1 MSKQYI
7 NLDGKLIESNQACL
21 SANNRAFHYGDG
33 LFESIRMINQ
43 QIPLLQLHLQRL
55 HIGMAALEIK
65 PPVDWNLEFW
75 KEQIAKVCHKWSHA
89 RIRITVFRT
98 EGGLY
103 TPNYHDARFLI
114 EAEKLEEEQYQ
125 WNKDGL
131 SVAICNIA
139 QIHAGSL
146 LSNLKTCN
154 ALPYVL
160 GAIFARKHQLGDSLL
175 LNQHERLV
183 ESSSSNLYLVREGM
197 IVTPPLSEGCVDGVF
212 RKFLL
217 REMPKAG
224 WNIQERPIR
233 PADLRQAEEVFLSN
247 AVRGIRWVKLFGDRN
262 FGKQNSK
269 KLHEWVNETLAN
281 GR

>member
-7 NLDGKLIESNQACL
+7 NLDGQLIESEQACL
-21 SANNRAFHYGDG
+21 KANNRAFHYGDG
-33 LFESIRMINQ
+33 LFESIRKINQ
-43 QIPLLQLHLQRL
+43 HIPLLQLHLQRL

-65 PPVDWNLEFW
+65 APVEWTLDFW
-75 KEQIAKVCHKWSHA
+75 KEQIAKVADKWSNA
-89 RIRITVFRT
+89 RIRITVFRS

-103 TPNYHDARFLI
+103 TPSHNEARFLI
-114 EAEKLEEEQYQ
+114 EAEKLEEEKLS

-160 GAIFARKHQLGDSLL
+160 GSIFARKHQLGDSLL

-183 ESSSSNLYLVREGM
+183 ESSTSNLFLVRDG
-197 IVTPPLSEGCVDGVF
+197 VVFTPPLMEGCVDGVF

-217 REMPKAG
+217 REMPKVG

-233 PADLRQAEEVFLSN
+233 PADLRQADEVFLSN

-262 FGKQNSK
+262 FNKKISK
-269 KLHEWVNETLAN
+269 KLHEWANETLAEMK
-281 GR
+281 

>member
-7 NLDGKLIESNQACL
+7 NLDGRLIESTQACL
-21 SANNRAFHYGDG
+21 SAHNRAFLYGDG
-33 LFESIRMINQ
+33 LFESIRKVNQ
-43 QIPLLQLHLQRL
+43 RIPLLQLHMQRL

-65 PPVDWNLEFW
+65 PPVEWTLDFW
-75 KEQIAKVCHKWSHA
+75 KEQIAKVADKWSNA
-89 RIRITVFRT
+89 RVRITAFRS

-103 TPNYHDARFLI
+103 TPTQNEAHFLI
-114 EAEKLEEEQYQ
+114 EAQKLDDEQYS

-139 QIHAGSL
+139 QIHAGSI

-160 GAIFARKHQLGDSLL
+160 GSIFARKHQLGDSLL

-183 ESSSSNLYLVREGM
+183 ESSSSNLFLLRDG
-197 IVTPPLSEGCVDGVF
+197 IVTTPPLMEGCVDGVF

-224 WNIQERPIR
+224 WQIQERPIR

-262 FGKQNSK
+262 FNKQFSK
-269 KLHEWVNETLAN
+269 KLHEWANETLSDFK
-281 GR
+281 